1 MRTEEMIVSMY
12 SIITGK
18 DDYKEI
24 HNTLLRSQT
33 FREVLKRNEALLY
46 EGYASN
52 LLDIAQEL
60 TDAGVLEA
68 KMITP
73 DAIKIVNRARKY
85 EAGKRSVLKAANGNE
100 LLKSHDDDNLGSVN
114 INEVSTVSSYEEYKN
129 KAMKDTEVKAEYDAL
144 KSEFDDVQAMID
156 MQKESNPNAS
166 AGDVMIKMKSA
177 EKDKFKK

>member
-1 MRTEEMIVSMY
+1 MRTEEIIVSMY

-24 HNTLLRSQT
+24 HNTLLRSLT

-100 LLKSHDDDNLGSVN
+100 LLKSHDDDNLGSKMALEGLCN
-114 INEVSTVSSYEEYKN
+114 KLRQAEES
-129 KAMKDTEVKAEYDAL
+129 V
-144 KSEFDDVQAMID
+144 
-156 MQKESNPNAS
+156 QKEGTISS
-166 AGDVMIKMKSA
+166 SEL
-177 EKDKFKK
+177 EKELGI